1 MSDIKALEAMICLC
15 IIDNKFHEN
24 EKGYLIDLCKDEFEL
39 PKSIIEEKH
48 QIMKEKNTISTLQ
61 KNKFSML

>member
-24 EKGYLIDLCKDEFEL
+24 EKKYLEDQALGRKLRLEADEDEKGKQLQFLKDLG
-39 PKSIIEEKH
+39 
-48 QIMKEKNTISTLQ
+48 
-61 KNKFSML
+61 